1 MYIHIYV
8 CLHTNEA
15 EKVKHQTQNGKKKK
29 RVSPQNI
36 EDNDTLKKQNK

>member
-15 EKVKHQTQNGKKKK
+15 EKDKHQTQNGKKK
-29 RVSPQNI
+29 VSPQNI
-36 EDNDTLKKQNK
+36 EDNNTLKKRNK

>member
-15 EKVKHQTQNGKKKK
+15 EKDKHQTQNGKKKK
-29 RVSPQNI
+29 
-36 EDNDTLKKQNK
+36 E